1 MSFAMKNRILK
12 ISAWITVAALVFSLS
27 VFAMADSV
35 GTEEIVIQP
44 GDTLASV
51 CASRGVDFYSNRERI
66 MKLNGFT
73 DYSQLNVLDVGD
85 VICIPSAAKKDV
97 VLYSTGNAT
106 GKTFAASDI
115 KDVPVYYVI
124 LYRLGDNC
132 DLENIYRGWELNFT
146 AYIDR
151 ILAFNHLTDL
161 SSVTSDQYLLL
172 PVNRTDI
179 YAEGYYTVYEHT
191 VKAGETIGM
200 ICAKHSVDS
209 SQFSDTLA
217 VLNPGV
223 DLNRLCV
230 DQKIYFPI
238 SGVAS
243 DPGPTSSIASSVYG
257 NVSSVPAP
265 AVEPAY
271 LNPVL
276 LNTDTLYKGYG
287 VVISV
292 GSFLQV
298 RLENEGC
305 DVYLTYNPSVPGNY
319 APRAGDYIDCTFT
332 PTDFL
337 LASVSYVYNV
347 FDN

>member
-1 MSFAMKNRILK
+1 MKNRILK

-27 VFAMADSV
+27 VYAMADSV
-35 GTEEIVIQP
+35 GTENVVIQA

-85 VICIPSAAKKDV
+85 VICIPSAAKNDV

-191 VKAGETIGM
+191 VKAGETIGT
-200 ICAKHSVDS
+200 ICARHGVDS

-223 DLNRLCV
+223 DLNRLYI
-230 DQKIYFPI
+230 DQKIYFPV

-243 DPGPTSSIASSVYG
+243 DPGPTSNVASSVYG
-257 NVSSVPAP
+257 NVSSEPAP
-265 AVEPAY
+265 AVAVETPCI
-271 LNPVL
+271 NPVL
-276 LNTDTLYKGYG
+276 PNIETLYTGYG

-292 GSFLQV
+292 GKNLQV

-305 DVYLTYNPSVPGNY
+305 DVYLTYNPSVLGEY
-319 APRAGDYIDCTFT
+319 APRPGDYIGCTFT

>member
-1 MSFAMKNRILK
+1 MKNRIIK
-12 ISAWITVAALVFSLS
+12 ISAWITVAALFFSMS
-27 VFAMADSV
+27 VYAMADSV
-35 GTEEIVIQP
+35 GTENIVIQQ
-44 GDTLASV
+44 GDTLGSL
-51 CASRGVDFYSNRERI
+51 CASRGIDYYSNQERI
-66 MKLNGFT
+66 MQLNGFT

-85 VICIPSAAKKDV
+85 VICLPSAARKDV

-132 DLENIYRGWELNFT
+132 DLESIYRGWELNFPV
-146 AYIDR
+146 YVDR
-151 ILAFNHLTDL
+151 ILAFNNLTDIN
-161 SSVTSDQYLLL
+161 SVTAGQYLLL

-223 DLNRLCV
+223 DLNRLYI
-230 DQKIYFPI
+230 DQKIYFPV

-257 NVSSVPAP
+257 NVSSAP
-265 AVEPAY
+265 AQAIAVETPY
-271 LNPVL
+271 INPVL
-276 LNTDTLYKGYG
+276 PNTDTLYKGYG

-292 GSFLQV
+292 GKNLQV

-305 DVYLTYNPSVPGNY
+305 DVYLTYNPSVLGNY